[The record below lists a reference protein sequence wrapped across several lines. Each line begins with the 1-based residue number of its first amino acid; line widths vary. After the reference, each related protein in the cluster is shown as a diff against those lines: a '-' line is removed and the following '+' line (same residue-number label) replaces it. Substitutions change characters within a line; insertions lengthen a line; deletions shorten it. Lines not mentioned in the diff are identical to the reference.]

1 MKTGTAT
8 VDITPEVGC
17 ELSGYVAR
25 VQPSLGIHDPLF
37 ARALYLEAVGRRLLW
52 LHTDLIGF
60 EWPFVCALREE
71 FERRFGLK
79 PAEIVVSATHTHSG
93 PGTLHLI
100 NLGAYDAGYVAKLRG
115 RLVEVA
121 ARAVAQTEETETV
134 AGEGHCE
141 LSIDRRGQAS
151 AHTDPKVGVLA
162 WRRGDGSYSA
172 VLANYAMHN
181 VGWGSDNRRVSAD
194 VFGRAAATLAEG
206 LAGSPTVLFTNGAC
220 GNTNPP
226 SHAAGTSDI
235 ETWGEAMAAS
245 VVDALEHAAP
255 VDETAF
261 RMAAE
266 TVAVPLDVPDAEQ
279 VRGFAQDVLDSVAGQ
294 PGYVPER
301 VAASAETWRDLML
314 GKLGD
319 GSAPTHVPMDVQA
332 VRIGSVRLVCLGA
345 EVFSSMGDELRA
357 ATGQTVYVVGYANG
371 EIGYLPTAVAYE
383 EGGYEVCTAFI
394 YYGSFR
400 PKPGAFEMVRDK
412 AVGLVNGL

>member
-25 VQPSLGIHDPLF
+25 VQPSVGIRDPLF
-37 ARALYLEAVGRRLLW
+37 ARALYLETAGRRLLW
-52 LHTDLIGF
+52 LHTDLVGL
-60 EWPFVCALREE
+60 EGPFVCALREE

-79 PAEIVVSATHTHSG
+79 PAEVVVSATHTHSG

-100 NLGAYDAGYVAKLRG
+100 NLGAYEAGYVAKLRG

-121 ARAVAQTEETETV
+121 ARAIAQTEATETV
-134 AGEGHCE
+134 AGEGHCD
-141 LSIDRRGQAS
+141 LAIDRRGQAS

-162 WRRGDGSYSA
+162 WRRPDGSYAA

-194 VFGRAAATLAEG
+194 VFGRAAAMLDERLPGT
-206 LAGSPTVLFTNGAC
+206 PTVLFTNGAC

-226 SHAAGTSDI
+226 RHAADTSDI
-235 ETWGEAMAAS
+235 DTWGDAMAAS
-245 VVDALEHAAP
+245 VAHALEHALP
-255 VDETAF
+255 VDDTAF
-261 RMAAE
+261 RTAIE
-266 TVAVPLDVPDAEQ
+266 PVDVPLDVPDEDQ
-279 VRGFAQDVLDSVAGQ
+279 VRAFAQDVLDAVAGQ
-294 PGYVPER
+294 AGYVPER

-314 GKLGD
+314 GKLAD
-319 GSAPTHVPMDVQA
+319 GTAPAHVPMDVQA
-332 VRIGSVRLVCLGA
+332 IRIGSVRLVCLGA
-345 EVFSSMGDELRA
+345 EVFSPMADELRE

-371 EIGYLPTAVAYE
+371 EIGYLPTPAAYD